1 MTKMKKYIIGGGG
14 DDGGGVEADDDN
26 YGYDDIVSDRD
37 HMENPAHKVSRGLLD
52 LRYGYCLILC
62 V

>member
-1 MTKMKKYIIGGGG
+1 MKKYIIGGG
-14 DDGGGVEADDDN
+14 DDDDDGGVEADDDN
-26 YGYDDIVSDRD
+26 YRYDDIVSDRD

-52 LRYGYCLILC
+52 LRYSYYLIQC